1 MTTRRSFFKT
11 CFGAVATMIGLRQ
24 SLSETTDK
32 VEFRVHESVTI
43 RNVGFRFGKVA
54 KTGGSGLTLSVVR

>member
-1 MTTRRSFFKT
+1 
-11 CFGAVATMIGLRQ
+11 MIGLRQ